1 MRSFVSEFLGTLFL
15 VATVVGSG
23 IMADNL
29 SMGNHAVALLA
40 NAISTGAILYVLIII
55 FSEFSGAHFNPV
67 VSLIMFIMK
76 KISLSDFLLYVFFQI
91 IGGVLGTFLAHFMFE
106 MSIIQLSTNLRTGS
120 SQYVS
125 EVIAAFGLVLTILL
139 GLKYKRE
146 SVATLVALYITA
158 AYWFTSS
165 TSFANPAV
173 TIARTFTDT
182 FSGIQNSD
190 TVPFIMAQ
198 ILGGLLAYLVFR
210 YLSQSRSVQ

>member
-55 FSEFSGAHFNPV
+55 FSELSGAHFNPV

-106 MSIIQLSTNLRTGS
+106 MSIIQLSTNVRTGS
-120 SQYVS
+120 SQYFS

>member
-55 FSEFSGAHFNPV
+55 FSELSGAHFNPV

-106 MSIIQLSTNLRTGS
+106 MSIIQLSTNVRTGS
-120 SQYVS
+120 SQYLS

-198 ILGGLLAYLVFR
+198 ILGGLMAYLVFR
-210 YLSQSRSVQ
+210 YLSQSKSV

>member
-106 MSIIQLSTNLRTGS
+106 MSIIQLSTNARTGS
-120 SQYVS
+120 SQYLS

-146 SVATLVALYITA
+146 SVASLVALYITA

-198 ILGGLLAYLVFR
+198 ILGGLMAYLVFR
-210 YLSQSRSVQ
+210 YLSQSKSV

>member
-55 FSEFSGAHFNPV
+55 FSELSGAHFNPV

-106 MSIIQLSTNLRTGS
+106 MSVIQLSTNVRTGS
-120 SQYVS
+120 SQYFS

-182 FSGIQNSD
+182 FSGIHNSD

-198 ILGGLLAYLVFR
+198 ILGGLMAYLVFR
-210 YLSQSRSVQ
+210 YLSQSKSV

>member
-55 FSEFSGAHFNPV
+55 FSELSGAHFNPV

-106 MSIIQLSTNLRTGS
+106 MSILQLSTNVRTGS
-120 SQYVS
+120 SQYLS

-139 GLKYKRE
+139 GLKYKRD

-198 ILGGLLAYLVFR
+198 ILGGLMAYLVFR
-210 YLSQSRSVQ
+210 YLSQSKSV

>member
-55 FSEFSGAHFNPV
+55 FSELSGAHFNPV

-76 KISLSDFLLYVFFQI
+76 KISLSDFLVYVFFQI

-106 MSIIQLSTNLRTGS
+106 MSIIQLSTNVRTGS
-120 SQYVS
+120 SQYLS

-198 ILGGLLAYLVFR
+198 ILGGLMAYLVFR
-210 YLSQSRSVQ
+210 YLSQSKSV

>member
-55 FSEFSGAHFNPV
+55 FSELSGAHFNPV

-106 MSIIQLSTNLRTGS
+106 MSIIQLSTNVRTGS
-120 SQYVS
+120 SLYFS

-190 TVPFIMAQ
+190 TIPFIMAQ
-198 ILGGLLAYLVFR
+198 ILGGLMAYLVFR
-210 YLSQSRSVQ
+210 YLSQSKSV

>member
-55 FSEFSGAHFNPV
+55 FSELSGAHFNPV

-106 MSIIQLSTNLRTGS
+106 MSIIQLSTNARTGS
-120 SQYVS
+120 SQYLS

-146 SVATLVALYITA
+146 SVASLVALYITA

-198 ILGGLLAYLVFR
+198 ILGGLMAYLVFR
-210 YLSQSRSVQ
+210 YLSQSKSV

>member
-55 FSEFSGAHFNPV
+55 FSELSGAHFNPV

-91 IGGVLGTFLAHFMFE
+91 IGGVLGALLAHFMFE
-106 MSIIQLSTNLRTGS
+106 MSVIQLSTNVRTGS
-120 SQYVS
+120 SQYFS

>member
-55 FSEFSGAHFNPV
+55 FSELSGAHFNPV

-91 IGGVLGTFLAHFMFE
+91 IGEYLAP
-106 MSIIQLSTNLRTGS
+106 S
-120 SQYVS
+120 
-125 EVIAAFGLVLTILL
+125 
-139 GLKYKRE
+139 
-146 SVATLVALYITA
+146 
-158 AYWFTSS
+158 
-165 TSFANPAV
+165 
-173 TIARTFTDT
+173 
-182 FSGIQNSD
+182 
-190 TVPFIMAQ
+190 
-198 ILGGLLAYLVFR
+198 
-210 YLSQSRSVQ
+210 

>member
-55 FSEFSGAHFNPV
+55 FSELSGAHFNPV

-106 MSIIQLSTNLRTGS
+106 MSIIQLSTNVRTGS
-120 SQYVS
+120 SLYFS

-198 ILGGLLAYLVFR
+198 ILGGLMAYLVFR
-210 YLSQSRSVQ
+210 YLSQSKSV

>member
-1 MRSFVSEFLGTLFL
+1 MRAFVSEFLGTLFL

-23 IMADNL
+23 IMAENL
-29 SMGNHAVALLA
+29 SMGNQALALLA
-40 NAISTGAILYVLIII
+40 NAIATGAILYVLITI
-55 FSEFSGAHFNPV
+55 FNEISGAHYNPV
-67 VSLIMFIMK
+67 VTLIMFAMK
-76 KISLSDFLLYVFFQI
+76 KLSFYDFLAYVSVQI

-106 MSIIQLSTNLRTGS
+106 ISIIQFSTNVRSGS
-120 SQYVS
+120 SQYFS

-210 YLSQSRSVQ
+210 YLSQSRSV

>member
-55 FSEFSGAHFNPV
+55 FSELSGAHFNPV

-91 IGGVLGTFLAHFMFE
+91 IGGELGALLAHFMFE
-106 MSIIQLSTNLRTGS
+106 MSVIQLSTNVRTGS
-120 SQYVS
+120 SQYFS

-198 ILGGLLAYLVFR
+198 ILGGVMAYLVFR
-210 YLSQSRSVQ
+210 YLSQSKSF

>member
-55 FSEFSGAHFNPV
+55 FSELSGAHFNPV

-91 IGGVLGTFLAHFMFE
+91 IGGVLGTFLAHVMFE
-106 MSIIQLSTNLRTGS
+106 MSILQLSTNVRTGS
-120 SQYVS
+120 SQYLS

-198 ILGGLLAYLVFR
+198 ILGGLMAYLVFR
-210 YLSQSRSVQ
+210 YLSQSKSV

>member
-1 MRSFVSEFLGTLFL
+1 MRAFVSEFLGTLFL

-55 FSEFSGAHFNPV
+55 FSELSGAHFNPV

-106 MSIIQLSTNLRTGS
+106 MSIIQLSTNVRNGS
-120 SQYVS
+120 SQYFS

-198 ILGGLLAYLVFR
+198 ILGGVMAYMVFR
-210 YLSQSRSVQ
+210 YLSQSKSV

>member
-1 MRSFVSEFLGTLFL
+1 MRAFVSEFLGTLFL

-55 FSEFSGAHFNPV
+55 FSELSGAHFNPV

-106 MSIIQLSTNLRTGS
+106 MSILQLSTNVRTGS
-120 SQYVS
+120 SQYLS

-198 ILGGLLAYLVFR
+198 ILGGLMAYLVFR
-210 YLSQSRSVQ
+210 YLSQSKSV

>member
-55 FSEFSGAHFNPV
+55 FSELSGAHFNPV

-76 KISLSDFLLYVFFQI
+76 KINLSDFLLYVFFQI
-91 IGGVLGTFLAHFMFE
+91 IGGVFGAFLAHFMFE
-106 MSIIQLSTNLRTGS
+106 MSIIQLSTNVRTGS
-120 SQYVS
+120 SQYFS

-198 ILGGLLAYLVFR
+198 ILGGLMAYLVFR
-210 YLSQSRSVQ
+210 YLSESKSV

>member
-55 FSEFSGAHFNPV
+55 FSELSGAHFNPV

-91 IGGVLGTFLAHFMFE
+91 IGGVLGAFLAHLMFE
-106 MSIIQLSTNLRTGS
+106 MPIIQLSTNVRTGS
-120 SQYVS
+120 SQYLS

-198 ILGGLLAYLVFR
+198 ILGGVMAYLVFR
-210 YLSQSRSVQ
+210 YLSQSKSF

>member
-29 SMGNHAVALLA
+29 SMGNHAVTLLA

-55 FSEFSGAHFNPV
+55 FSELSGAHFNPV
-67 VSLIMFIMK
+67 FSLIMFIMK

-146 SVATLVALYITA
+146 SVASLVALYITA

-182 FSGIQNSD
+182 FSGLQNSD

-198 ILGGLLAYLVFR
+198 ILGGFMAYLVFR
-210 YLSQSRSVQ
+210 YLSQSKSV

>member
-55 FSEFSGAHFNPV
+55 FSELSGAHFNPV

-106 MSIIQLSTNLRTGS
+106 MSILQLSTNVRTGS
-120 SQYVS
+120 SQYLS

-173 TIARTFTDT
+173 TIARTFSDT
-182 FSGIQNSD
+182 FSGIHNSD

-198 ILGGLLAYLVFR
+198 ILGGLMAYLVFR
-210 YLSQSRSVQ
+210 YLSQSKSV

>member
-55 FSEFSGAHFNPV
+55 FSELSGAHFNPV
-67 VSLIMFIMK
+67 VSLIMFMMK
-76 KISLSDFLLYVFFQI
+76 KISISDFLAYVFFQI
-91 IGGVLGTFLAHFMFE
+91 IGGLFGAFLAHFMFE
-106 MSIIQLSTNLRTGS
+106 MSIIQLSTNVRTGS
-120 SQYVS
+120 AQYFS

-139 GLKYKRE
+139 GLQYKRE

-198 ILGGLLAYLVFR
+198 ILGGLMAYLVFR
-210 YLSQSRSVQ
+210 YLSQSKSV

>member
-1 MRSFVSEFLGTLFL
+1 MRAFVSEFLGTLFL

-55 FSEFSGAHFNPV
+55 FSELSGAHFNPV

-106 MSIIQLSTNLRTGS
+106 MSIIQLSTNVRTGS
-120 SQYVS
+120 SLYFS

-198 ILGGLLAYLVFR
+198 ILGGLMAYLVFR
-210 YLSQSRSVQ
+210 YLSQSKSV

>member
-55 FSEFSGAHFNPV
+55 FSELSGAHFNPV

-106 MSIIQLSTNLRTGS
+106 MSIIQLSTNVRTGS
-120 SQYVS
+120 SLYFS

-198 ILGGLLAYLVFR
+198 ILGGLMAYMVFR

>member
-29 SMGNHAVALLA
+29 SMGNQAVALLA

-55 FSEFSGAHFNPV
+55 FSELSGAHFNPV

-76 KISLSDFLLYVFFQI
+76 KINLSDFLLYVFFQI
-91 IGGVLGTFLAHFMFE
+91 IGGVFGAFLAHFMFE
-106 MSIIQLSTNLRTGS
+106 MSIIQLSTNVRTGS
-120 SQYVS
+120 SQYFS

-198 ILGGLLAYLVFR
+198 ILGGLMAYLVFK
-210 YLSQSRSVQ
+210 YLSESKSV